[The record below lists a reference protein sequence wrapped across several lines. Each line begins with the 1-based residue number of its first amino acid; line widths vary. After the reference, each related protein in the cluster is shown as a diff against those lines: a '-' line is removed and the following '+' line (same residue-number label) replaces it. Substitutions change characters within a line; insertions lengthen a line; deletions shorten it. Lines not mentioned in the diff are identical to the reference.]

1 MRRHKTWAASL
12 ASFIL
17 LTRPVRCAP
26 QVAFPINS
34 QLPPV
39 AYASK
44 LYSFTF
50 ADTTFSSEVQ
60 PIEYAI
66 SNGPQWLSIVS
77 DSRTLRGMPDEG
89 DVGALTFDLSATD
102 TTGTTTVTVTLV
114 VARSQSIGAGEPVL
128 PSLSKVGS
136 VQGPSTLFLRPLT
149 PFSIPLSPQIFSGT
163 SLSSTY
169 YAVSANNSPLP
180 PWIQFDPQQL
190 RVAGSTPPTLS
201 SIEQQQTYG
210 VKIVATDIVGFSE
223 SAAAFTIAV
232 ANRLFYFQSAT
243 TTLNVTKDEQ
253 FVSPSYRDALY
264 LDGSPI
270 SAGDLGTVQAVLPEW
285 LSLDA
290 TTISLSGTPPADFT
304 AQMVTITAHDESGDV
319 ANLTVMLQS
328 GSTAA
333 SANAT
338 TGDTLNLKAQAGKYL
353 NFKFD
358 PSIIGVGDAVSID
371 LGSTAS
377 WLSFSETNMSLYG
390 QVPDDI
396 GASSENLALSVTRDG
411 ENTTYPIKLSIAAAD
426 SIASSSSSSTVS
438 AATSASSGIAT
449 ATKAADQNAEGKPT
463 HVLAIILTVILV
475 SLAVL
480 AIILFCLWYRRRKQ
494 RKQRD
499 KEVPGD
505 DQVDADLDGASGISE
520 VSIGEALVNVPA
532 MTGSS
537 RRTSRQEM
545 VQTPSKVP
553 QVELPWAPDSLKKT
567 RSRLQKKRPA
577 KGHES
582 FDSNWGGLVSTRS
595 TRSESP
601 SPNDQNEPMAVPF
614 PPAPPPI
621 PAYSPKRK
629 QSLASSKITK
639 RSNSR
644 RSVDQRA
651 SGVLSNVTNRR
662 SGLPNRYSN
671 AGLGHGSGILTP
683 SLNSGNPYRNS
694 KPPPTRSS
702 WATTFA
708 STAAGKENK
717 HASAGP
723 SDLEN
728 FPFPAPASN
737 RRSSGS
743 LAGLSDTKPSLA
755 GLATAPTKPSL
766 RLVTA
771 SPSNS
776 TSQIDAEDFSS
787 RREEY
792 YRTRA
797 KHRLEGN
804 SMLFSNPSSRSRTPS
819 LSRMLS
825 PNQTVR
831 TPSSTFPIVEEE
843 SSSPELVSTYPT
855 GTVTNWRKLDPLGKS
870 PAVPLTHQTNS
881 HILAPVAQRPPTR
894 RNNGTPVPFG
904 GFGYG
909 QSAARP
915 ISISSGQF
923 SSALSS
929 DGSQW
934 EDEIPDAHSPYR
946 GGMSPDVLGGRIRS
960 VSNAESATNDML
972 NELTV
977 ARARKG
983 GTTPSSRTKE
993 WKSTASSSVS
1003 SPSRAGPA
1011 NQSPRLPFDN
1021 GRPSGETEDREIGM
1035 AIQKALR
1042 RASQLGS
1049 GRSRGLRLVDKRKRI
1064 ISVDGKDQDV
1074 DESERGRRNISGNT
1088 GDGSSPAG
1096 GSSGPGRFA
1105 WGGRE
1110 KSQKGSLMF
1119 I

>member
-1 MRRHKTWAASL
+1 
-12 ASFIL
+12 
-17 LTRPVRCAP
+17 
-26 QVAFPINS
+26 
-34 QLPPV
+34 
-39 AYASK
+39 
-44 LYSFTF
+44 
-50 ADTTFSSEVQ
+50 
-60 PIEYAI
+60 
-66 SNGPQWLSIVS
+66 
-77 DSRTLRGMPDEG
+77 LRGTPDEG
-89 DVGALTFDLSATD
+89 DVGAVTFDLSATD
-102 TTGTTTVTVTLV
+102 TTGTTTVAVTLV

-136 VQGPSTLFLRPLT
+136 VQGPSTLFLRPLA

-190 RVAGSTPPTLS
+190 RVAGTTPPILS

-210 VKIVATDIVGFSE
+210 VKVVATDIVGFSE
-223 SAAAFTIAV
+223 SAAAFTTAV
-232 ANRLFYFQSAT
+232 ANRMFFFQSAT
-243 TTLNVTKDEQ
+243 TTLNVTKSEQ
-253 FVSPSYRDALY
+253 FESPSYRDALY

-270 SAGDLGTVQAVLPEW
+270 SGGDLGTVQAVLPEW

-290 TTISLSGTPPADFT
+290 TTITLSGTPPTDFT
-304 AQMVTITAHDESGDV
+304 AQLVTITAHDESGDV
-319 ANLTVMLQS
+319 ANLTVTLQS
-328 GSTAA
+328 GSTSA

-358 PSIIGVGDAVSID
+358 PSIIGVGDTVAID

-396 GASSENLALSVTRDG
+396 GASTENLALSVTKSG

-426 SIASSSSSSTVS
+426 LVASSSSSSSIVS
-438 AATSASSGIAT
+438 TSTSAGSAIGT
-449 ATKAADQNAEGKPT
+449 ATKAADQNAEGKPN

-480 AIILFCLWYRRRKQ
+480 AIIVFCLWYRRRKQ

-505 DQVDADLDGASGISE
+505 DQADAGLDGASGISE
-520 VSIGEALVNVPA
+520 VSIGEALVNIPA
-532 MTGSS
+532 IAASS
-537 RRTSRQEM
+537 RRTSGQEM

-582 FDSNWGGLVSTRS
+582 FDSNWGGLVPTRS
-595 TRSESP
+595 MRAESP
-601 SPNDQNEPMAVPF
+601 SPSDQNEPMAVPF

-662 SGLPNRYSN
+662 SGLPSRYSN

-717 HASAGP
+717 HTSAAP
-723 SDLEN
+723 SNLEN
-728 FPFPAPASN
+728 FPVPAPSSH

-776 TSQIDAEDFSS
+776 TSQIDPEDFSS

-825 PNQTVR
+825 PNHAAR
-831 TPSSTFPIVEEE
+831 TPSSTFPIAEEE
-843 SSSPELVSTYPT
+843 ASSPELVSTYPT

-881 HILAPVAQRPPTR
+881 HILAPIAQRPPTR
-894 RNNGTPVPFG
+894 RNDGTPVPFG
-904 GFGYG
+904 GYGYG
-909 QSAARP
+909 QTAARP

-934 EDEIPDAHSPYR
+934 EDEILDVHSPHR

-972 NELTV
+972 NELRV

-1021 GRPSGETEDREIGM
+1021 GRPSGDGEDREIGM

-1064 ISVDGKDQDV
+1064 ISVDGKDQDLN
-1074 DESERGRRNISGNT
+1074 ESDRGRRDASGAT
-1088 GDGSSPAG
+1088 GDGSSPASTG
-1096 GSSGPGRFA
+1096 RGRFA